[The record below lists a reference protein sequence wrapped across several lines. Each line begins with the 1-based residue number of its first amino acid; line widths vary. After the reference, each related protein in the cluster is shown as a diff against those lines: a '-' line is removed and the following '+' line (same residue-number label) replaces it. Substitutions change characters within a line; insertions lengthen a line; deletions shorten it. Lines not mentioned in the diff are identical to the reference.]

1 MSGEESIINFDTSAP
16 LQHQFRL
23 NNAGG
28 SRDRDESATASPE
41 STLTRNAFTVFSD
54 AICYFFLPPSLWD
67 SPRSLYTCISSFRVW
82 RAVNESQDQSIE
94 PDAESEPNSVVE
106 SLRKTMAEAFAH
118 DLFNGIIPDTVLG
131 GRQRTQF
138 KWPTGIEVSVED
150 RVLVVLR
157 AIKRAGFSTLGE
169 FLAESFG
176 NDFNKHPTVYHTIAS
191 LRAKEKRLQ
200 NHPISIIKLIF
211 EHRKSQDYIGGVPV
225 EPNFEVPRYALPP
238 STRLTTLLPS
248 LPDNITRNAMINW
261 ALQCMITR
269 FKIETRELLLPV
281 HGFLHQSKDRALTWD
296 MLLLWDMLRAQKT
309 ISVHAT
315 AIFVLFTTIAVNRT
329 ARAKLEAASSLAM
342 DDPDPDPEESEES
355 FPNDPLPFARTDA
368 DLPLEG
374 EPQNSHSSSDG
385 PSLAGISHDQSD
397 GEGEDEPVGSEP
409 NEDPSTGT
417 HSDYSKLYS
426 DSMGRRDPW
435 QAVTVFILI
444 LLVFQNHFAL
454 MLPIIV
460 RIFLFTCNVHRE
472 TIAFLCRLGLSVSY
486 TTVLAQLHVL
496 AADSASQLRF
506 LGAFS
511 PNTGPQFLLLF
522 DNVNKM
528 KRAWRAQLGHQDE
541 VKSGTAATAIRL
553 EGVRPGAFLSEP
565 VKKAIDEKRRQN
577 LTVDKLYD
585 DISWEHI
592 RGIGKGTVLRIW
604 LKYIPALASHRAAV
618 EALFSSTHKKHVLQL
633 RKSEIHTARPTN
645 IDESSSTGVA
655 SVLANLLGQLSVV
668 PATLDRWMML
678 MICGDQLTIDRVR
691 KIKWYSRK
699 AGDPFDKYQWALRF
713 LPFSKIG
720 LRQSF

>member
-1 MSGEESIINFDTSAP
+1 
-16 LQHQFRL
+16 
-23 NNAGG
+23 
-28 SRDRDESATASPE
+28 
-41 STLTRNAFTVFSD
+41 
-54 AICYFFLPPSLWD
+54 
-67 SPRSLYTCISSFRVW
+67 
-82 RAVNESQDQSIE
+82 
-94 PDAESEPNSVVE
+94 
-106 SLRKTMAEAFAH
+106 
-118 DLFNGIIPDTVLG
+118 
-131 GRQRTQF
+131 
-138 KWPTGIEVSVED
+138 
-150 RVLVVLR
+150 
-157 AIKRAGFSTLGE
+157 
-169 FLAESFG
+169 
-176 NDFNKHPTVYHTIAS
+176 
-191 LRAKEKRLQ
+191 
-200 NHPISIIKLIF
+200 
-211 EHRKSQDYIGGVPV
+211 
-225 EPNFEVPRYALPP
+225 
-238 STRLTTLLPS
+238 
-248 LPDNITRNAMINW
+248 
-261 ALQCMITR
+261 
-269 FKIETRELLLPV
+269 
-281 HGFLHQSKDRALTWD
+281 
-296 MLLLWDMLRAQKT
+296 
-309 ISVHAT
+309 
-315 AIFVLFTTIAVNRT
+315 
-329 ARAKLEAASSLAM
+329 
-342 DDPDPDPEESEES
+342 
-355 FPNDPLPFARTDA
+355 
-368 DLPLEG
+368 
-374 EPQNSHSSSDG
+374 
-385 PSLAGISHDQSD
+385 
-397 GEGEDEPVGSEP
+397 
-409 NEDPSTGT
+409 
-417 HSDYSKLYS
+417 
-426 DSMGRRDPW
+426 
-435 QAVTVFILI
+435 
-444 LLVFQNHFAL
+444 

-699 AGDPFDKYQWALRF
+699 AGDPFDKYQWALPVIQ
-713 LPFSKIG
+713 LWHLKWNW
-720 LRQSF
+720 QKSFALV